1 MHLYGCYE
9 MCTFKITADFSFFLK
24 FSHIFQLSFNI
35 QTKKKNHTNHLQQ
48 PQHITLDLFNGTTVL
63 GNANCT
69 DP

>member
-1 MHLYGCYE
+1 MHYGCYE
-9 MCTFKITADFSFFLK
+9 MCTFKITADFSFFLN
-24 FSHIFQLSFNI
+24 FLIYFNFPL
-35 QTKKKNHTNHLQQ
+35 TFKLKKKNHTNHLQQ

>member
-1 MHLYGCYE
+1 MHYGCYE

-48 PQHITLDLFNGTTVL
+48 PQHITLDLF
-63 GNANCT
+63 
-69 DP
+69 

>member
-1 MHLYGCYE
+1 MHYGCYE
-9 MCTFKITADFSFFLK
+9 MCTFKITAFK

>member
-1 MHLYGCYE
+1 MHYGCYE
-9 MCTFKITADFSFFLK
+9 MCTFKITADFSFIFN

-48 PQHITLDLFNGTTVL
+48 PQHITLDLFNRTTVL
-63 GNANCT
+63 GKANCT

>member
-1 MHLYGCYE
+1 MHYGCYE
-9 MCTFKITADFSFFLK
+9 MCTFKITADFSFFK